1 MAAKRTG
8 LQGNVTNHDVREKSI
23 FRHLDADVPGN
34 FVTQLSGH
42 TNLKSLDSTS
52 NETLGSGFFEEHP
65 TFKVLVILSPVLCQ
79 FIAAFGHI
87 SSSFVIFCE
96 WEVFYFQLPEV
107 LPSTAAKVK
116 HNLKENFWRVLGS
129 LKLKTP
135 HSYSFRRSFSKIAGL
150 CSTLAKPC
158 RFKST
163 HLARNTLFAL
173 ANSGSCIMLVPFVLK
188 CLLSPNRKDVVELF
202 EYGLPSLFFRASV

>member
-8 LQGNVTNHDVREKSI
+8 LQGNVTNHAVRKTSI

-34 FVTQLSGH
+34 FVTQLSAH

-87 SSSFVIFCE
+87 SSSFVLFCE
-96 WEVFYFQLPEV
+96 
-107 LPSTAAKVK
+107 
-116 HNLKENFWRVLGS
+116 
-129 LKLKTP
+129 
-135 HSYSFRRSFSKIAGL
+135 
-150 CSTLAKPC
+150 
-158 RFKST
+158 
-163 HLARNTLFAL
+163 
-173 ANSGSCIMLVPFVLK
+173 
-188 CLLSPNRKDVVELF
+188 
-202 EYGLPSLFFRASV
+202 